1 MTYEETVEW
10 LFAQLPMYQ
19 RIGQSAYKA
28 NLNNS
33 IALDEHFGFPHKR
46 FKSVHV
52 AGTNGKGSTSH
63 MLASIFQEAGY
74 KTGLYT
80 SPHLK
85 DYRERIKING
95 VFIDKEY
102 VVDFVAQNQK
112 ILNELKPSFFEMS
125 VALAF
130 CYFADNNVD
139 VAIIEVGMGGRLD
152 STNIVIPELAVIT
165 NIGWDHMQFLGD
177 SLSKIA
183 SEKAGI
189 IKKNIPVVIG
199 EFHQETIDVFR
210 NQAVTNNAQIH
221 LAFDNY
227 QIELS
232 KPQNHQKS
240 EIIING
246 HASGIRSPLM
256 GKYQEKN
263 IGTVLTAIDVLKSK
277 FRISEKDV
285 AQGIENVIH
294 NTSLQGRWQIIKNQP
309 LTILDTAHNS
319 DGLKIT
325 IKQVQSLHQ
334 GRIHFVLGFVN
345 DKDVENII
353 ELFPVNA
360 CFYYCNFTSQRA
372 MNAGEVNEMAMKK
385 GRGGTTYDSVKLA
398 MDAAWAA
405 ALECDVV
412 YVGGSTFV
420 VADAL

>member
-10 LFAQLPMYQ
+10 LYAQLPMYQ
-19 RIGQSAYKA
+19 RIGQSAYKP

-46 FKSVHV
+46 FKSVQV

-63 MLASIFQEAGY
+63 MLASVMMEAGF

-85 DYRERIKING
+85 DYRERIKVNG
-95 VFIDKEY
+95 VFIDKDY

-112 ILNELKPSFFEMS
+112 FLNELKPSFFEMS

-152 STNIVIPELAVIT
+152 STNIINPELSVIT

-177 SLSKIA
+177 SLPKIA
-183 SEKAGI
+183 TEKAGI
-189 IKKNIPVVIG
+189 IKNNTPVVIG
-199 EFHQETIDVFR
+199 EYHRETIDVFR
-210 NQAVTNNAQIH
+210 KQAVKNNAQIH
-221 LAFDNY
+221 FAFEKY
-227 QIELS
+227 QVELS
-232 KPQNHQKS
+232 KSQDNQKS
-240 EIIING
+240 EILING
-246 HASGIRSPLM
+246 HASGILSPLM

-277 FRISEKDV
+277 FSISEKDISR
-285 AQGIENVIH
+285 GIENVLQ
-294 NTSLQGRWQIIKNQP
+294 NTSLLGRWQIIKNQP
-309 LTILDTAHNS
+309 LTILDTAHNR

-325 IKQVQSLHQ
+325 IKQVQSLRPTQ
-334 GRIHFVLGFVN
+334 IHFVLGFVN

-360 CFYYCNFTSQRA
+360 FFYYCNFTSQRA
-372 MNAGEVNEMAMKK
+372 MDAARVNEMAINK

-398 MDAAWAA
+398 MHAAWAA
-405 ALECDVV
+405 ASESDVI

>member
-246 HASGIRSPLM
+246 HASGIRSP
-256 GKYQEKN
+256 
-263 IGTVLTAIDVLKSK
+263 S
-277 FRISEKDV
+277 
-285 AQGIENVIH
+285 
-294 NTSLQGRWQIIKNQP
+294 
-309 LTILDTAHNS
+309 
-319 DGLKIT
+319 
-325 IKQVQSLHQ
+325 
-334 GRIHFVLGFVN
+334 
-345 DKDVENII
+345 
-353 ELFPVNA
+353 
-360 CFYYCNFTSQRA
+360 RA
-372 MNAGEVNEMAMKK
+372 ML
-385 GRGGTTYDSVKLA
+385 T
-398 MDAAWAA
+398 
-405 ALECDVV
+405 
-412 YVGGSTFV
+412 
-420 VADAL
+420 